1 MSILLREL
9 TPEDEQQV
17 ALVIARCPRLSM
29 AAGSRRRAE
38 ELPSAA
44 LVVLESGSAAI
55 TTSPG
60 RGRRRMT
67 LAIAGPGDV
76 LVPPRESQ
84 QVAALSDAV
93 LTLLPPLAVQ
103 ALARRPSAALA
114 LVERLAEAVLDRQE
128 SIAQF
133 AAVEHVNRVREK
145 LVQLART
152 HGRVA
157 SDGVHLD
164 LPLTHELIAQTTG
177 SARETVTWAIGEL
190 TREGFLI
197 REGRRYRLTV
207 APEVLDGY
215 GEPWS
220 ESGHVSVST

>member
-1 MSILLREL
+1 
-9 TPEDEQQV
+9 V
-17 ALVIARCPRLSM
+17 RCPRLVLS
-29 AAGSRRRAE
+29 AGSRRRAAE
-38 ELPSAA
+38 IPSAA
-44 LVVLESGSAAI
+44 LVVLESGNAAI
-55 TTSPG
+55 TTIP
-60 RGRRRMT
+60 GRRRRRMM

-76 LVPPRESQ
+76 LVPPREGQ
-84 QVAALSDAV
+84 QLAALSDAV
-93 LTLLPPLAVQ
+93 VTVLSPLAVQ
-103 ALARRPSAALA
+103 ALVRQRSAAAA
-114 LVERLAEAVLDRQE
+114 LVERLADAVLDRQE

-207 APEVLDGY
+207 APETLEVY
-215 GEPWS
+215 GELWS
-220 ESGHVSVST
+220 EPGHVSVST